1 MHMFILPLSLIF
13 LQEAAFGLH
22 VQEGCIS
29 KPAKVAMLRGTEI
42 TATVWI
48 PQTNEDEVLVSL
60 TCAEDQIYFVRRIEI
75 KKGLVNVKE
84 MRGGIDRYDTFDI
97 PEGVLRLG
105 WMDFTLALS
114 SSFRVMIG
122 NTTIADIEEVL
133 TSSVTIQGSNVT
145 VGCSEPLIAWEVAEE
160 REAVIPVA
168 GLVPHKVSLFSRSA
182 SLPVLA
188 LGPNTLRLS
197 WDPITQSITTLASDP
212 RPLPAFLLHNLTVDC
227 HPWGAL
233 TKCDI
238 LLNLRQVN
246 TLRLNLVHT
255 NPPSTLKTGPNASL
269 AGSALLP
276 DDFTSFS
283 FRANNKDNF
292 VVILQYSRQDE
303 VEEKVCP
310 ATKDLVTNPANA
322 ESHGWKAAAIACASF
337 NVVLLTAVIVL
348 TVILIKNRAD
358 EQNRMKSLKLLDNP

>member
-238 LLNLRQVN
+238 L
-246 TLRLNLVHT
+246 
-255 NPPSTLKTGPNASL
+255 TGPNASL

-348 TVILIKNRAD
+348 TVILIKIKNASFDSSHAIAKSSASQNRAD

>member
-1 MHMFILPLSLIF
+1 
-13 LQEAAFGLH
+13 
-22 VQEGCIS
+22 
-29 KPAKVAMLRGTEI
+29 MLRGTEI

-48 PQTNEDEVLVSL
+48 PQTSEDEVLVSL

-84 MRGGIDRYDTFDI
+84 MRGGIDKYDTFDI

-114 SSFRVMIG
+114 SRFRVMMG
-122 NTTIADIEEVL
+122 NTTIADIEDVL

-145 VGCSEPLIAWEVAEE
+145 VGCSEPIIAWEVAEE
-160 REAVIPVA
+160 RETVIPVA
-168 GLVPHKVSLFSRSA
+168 GMVPHKVSLFSRSA
-182 SLPVLA
+182 SLPVLS

-197 WDPITQSITTLASDP
+197 WDPITKSITTLASDP
-212 RPLPAFLLHNLTVDC
+212 RPLPAFLVHNLTVDC

-238 LLNLRQVN
+238 LA
-246 TLRLNLVHT
+246 
-255 NPPSTLKTGPNASL
+255 GPNDSL

-310 ATKDLVTNPANA
+310 VTENLATNPPYA
-322 ESHGWKAAAIACASF
+322 EYHGWKVATIACASL
-337 NVVLLTAVIVL
+337 NAVLLTAVIVL
-348 TVILIKNRAD
+348 TVIIIKIKNASFDSSHAIFKSSASQNRAE
-358 EQNRMKSLKLLDNP
+358 EQNRMKSPKLLDNP